1 MTDGL
6 IGNEFN
12 RWHCFKLPDGR
23 IAFGGMTGYTIFN
36 PADIRDDDFQ
46 PRILLS
52 NLLVNNKPL
61 PDHSP
66 VETAA

>member
-1 MTDGL
+1 MPYEFRHGDGL

-36 PADIRDDDFQ
+36 R
-46 PRILLS
+46 RY
-52 NLLVNNKPL
+52 
-61 PDHSP
+61 
-66 VETAA
+66 